1 MQIDRFSRMAKMAE
15 DSLDSHEL
23 PPEAY
28 VYAYGLYSLVDA
40 ISALEEAIDDNG
52 KVLKKIESHLHHMGL
67 ERWHK

>member
-23 PPEAY
+23 SPEAY

-40 ISALEEAIDDNG
+40 ISAIEGAIDDNN
-52 KVLKKIESHLHHMGL
+52 KILKKIESHLHHIGL